1 MINVLT
7 HTDAIPEITPAEH
20 SMTLADGIELFYR
33 AWIPREPTRKALVIF
48 HRGHEHSGR
57 LEDVVRD
64 LHLRDVAV
72 FAWDARGHG
81 RSGGPRGYAPT
92 FGRLTRDA
100 DEFIRHISQTHGMRI
115 EDIVVLGHSV
125 GAVAVTAWVHDYAP
139 RVRAMVLVTPALRVK
154 LYVPFARTALRIMRF
169 LFPRR
174 PMFVSSYVKGR
185 LLTHDEEQ
193 ARRYDEDPLI
203 SRTIAVNV
211 LLGLHDTATRL
222 IADAGAIRIP
232 ALVLAG
238 GSDWVVDLAAE
249 REFFDRL
256 GSNVK
261 RMRVFDG
268 MYHDI
273 LHEKDRRAV
282 LNDIRGFVRGAFA
295 RDEIPCDT
303 DDEAYTRDEYERLR
317 APLPRFSPKRI
328 WFAAQR
334 AFLKTYGRLSNGIR
348 LGWRVGFDSG
358 SSLDYVYEN
367 RARGALLLGRII
379 DRFYLNNIAW
389 AGIRQRKAN
398 IEKLLD
404 EAIERVSET
413 GAPVRILDVAT
424 GQGRYVLDTLARE
437 DVSRGQ
443 GSGADQNATALL
455 RDYSQANVEAGRALA
470 DPNVTAVLRDYS
482 HANVEAGRALAARL
496 GLKGVAFEQ
505 ADAFDEAS
513 YSSLAPRPNIAIVS
527 GLFELFPD
535 NAPVRRCLGGI
546 GDAIEEGGYLIY
558 TGQPWHPRIE
568 MIARVLTN
576 RDGEPWVMRRRT
588 QRELDELVRESGFE
602 KIRTEVGGRGI
613 FTVSIAKRRRDVR

>member
-7 HTDAIPEITPAEH
+7 EPVAIPEITPTGH
-20 SMTLADGIELFYR
+20 SMTLDDGVELFYR
-33 AWIPREPTRKALVIF
+33 AWIPSEPTRRALVIF

-64 LHLRDVAV
+64 LRLRGIAV

-81 RSGGPRGYAPT
+81 RSGGARGYAPT
-92 FGRLTRDA
+92 FGRLTKDA
-100 DEFIRHISQTHGMRI
+100 DEFIRHISETHGVRL

-125 GAVAVTAWVHDYAP
+125 GAVTVAAWVHDYAP
-139 RVRAMVLVTPALRVK
+139 PVCAMVLVTPALRVR
-154 LYVPFARTALRIMRF
+154 LYIPFARTALRIMR
-169 LFPRR
+169 LFTRR
-174 PMFVSSYVKGR
+174 KAMFVSSYVKGR

-203 SRTIAVNV
+203 SRSIAVNV

-222 IADAGAIRIP
+222 IADAAVIRTP

-238 GSDWVVDLAAE
+238 GSDWVVDLGAE
-249 REFFDRL
+249 REFFNRL
-256 GSNVK
+256 GSDTK

-282 LNDIRGFVRGAFA
+282 LNDIRVFVRGVFA
-295 RDEIPCDT
+295 RDKMEFGT
-303 DDEAYTRDEYERLR
+303 DEEPYTRAEYERLQ
-317 APLPRFSPKRI
+317 APLPRWSLKGI

-334 AFLKTYGRLSNGIR
+334 AFLKTYGRLSHGIR
-348 LGWRVGFDSG
+348 LGWQAGFDSG

-389 AGIRQRKAN
+389 AGIRQRKEN
-398 IEKLLD
+398 IEKLLT
-404 EAIERVSET
+404 EAIKRVST
-413 GAPVRILDVAT
+413 KGAPVRILDVAT
-424 GQGRYVLDTLARE
+424 GQGRYVLDTLARL
-437 DVSRGQ
+437 DN
-443 GSGADQNATALL
+443 QNATAVL
-455 RDYSQANVEAGRALA
+455 RDYSAANVEAGRALA
-470 DPNVTAVLRDYS
+470 
-482 HANVEAGRALAARL
+482 HQL
-496 GLKGVAFEQ
+496 GLRGIIFEQ
-505 ADAFDEAS
+505 ADAFVAS
-513 YSSLAPRPNIAIVS
+513 SYESLEPGPNIAIVS
-527 GLFELFPD
+527 GLFELFPE
-535 NAPVRRCLGGI
+535 NTPIRRCLRGI
-546 GDAIEEGGYLIY
+546 ADAIDDGGYLIY
-558 TGQPWHPRIE
+558 TGQPWHPQIE

-588 QRELDELVRESGFE
+588 QRELDDLVRDAGFE

-613 FTVSIAKRRRDVR
+613 FTVSIARRK

>member
-7 HTDAIPEITPAEH
+7 HTDAIPEITPTEH
-20 SMTLADGIELFYR
+20 SLTLADGTELFYR
-33 AWIPREPTRKALVIF
+33 AWIAREPTRKALVIF

-64 LHLRDVAV
+64 LHLRGVAV

-92 FGRLTRDA
+92 FGHLTRDA
-100 DEFIRHISQTHGMRI
+100 DEFIRHVSETHGIRI
-115 EDIVVLGHSV
+115 EDIVVLGHSM
-125 GAVAVTAWVHDYAP
+125 GAVTVAAWVHDYAP
-139 RVRAMVLVTPALRVK
+139 PVRAMVLVTPALRVK
-154 LYVPFARTALRIMRF
+154 LYVPFARTALHIMRF
-169 LFPRR
+169 LFRRR
-174 PMFVSSYVKGR
+174 PMFISSYVKGR

-203 SRTIAVNV
+203 SRRIAVNV
-211 LLGLHDTATRL
+211 LLGLHDTAKRL
-222 IADAGAIRIP
+222 IADAGAIRTP

-238 GSDWVVDLAAE
+238 GSDWVVDLSAE

-273 LHEKDRRAV
+273 LHERDRRAV
-282 LNDIRGFVRGAFA
+282 LNDIRVFVRGAFA

-303 DDEAYTRDEYERLR
+303 DQAYTRAEYERLR
-317 APLPRFSPKRI
+317 APLPRFSPRRF

-348 LGWRVGFDSG
+348 LGWRAGFDSG

-379 DRFYLNNIAW
+379 DRFYLNNVAW

-398 IEKLLD
+398 IEKLLGD
-404 EAIERVSET
+404 AIARVSER

-424 GQGRYVLDTLARE
+424 GQGRYVLDTLASRE
-437 DVSRGQ
+437 DQ
-443 GSGADQNATALL
+443 
-455 RDYSQANVEAGRALA
+455 
-470 DPNVTAVLRDYS
+470 NVTAVLRDYS
-482 HANVEAGRALAARL
+482 HANVEAGRTLAVRL
-496 GLKGVAFEQ
+496 GLKGVLFEQ

-513 YSSLAPRPNIAIVS
+513 YASLAPRPNIAIVS

-558 TGQPWHPRIE
+558 TGQPWHPQIE

-588 QRELDELVRESGFE
+588 QRELDELVREAGFE
-602 KIRTEVGGRGI
+602 KIRTEAGGRGI
-613 FTVSIAKRRRDVR
+613 FTVSLAKRRRDVR